1 VRRLAETCYG
11 RRRWVVVGWLALL
24 AGLWLTSSAVAGKY
38 GSDFKLP
45 GSESQR
51 ASDLL
56 ETRGLSERGGGSF
69 QVVFRADNGIDDPA
83 VRQRMEQFFSEITTT
98 VDGVEISDPYEPAN
112 SYQVNGDGRIAFAEV
127 FVANRDEEAVVD
139 AAAKIKSLWR
149 QIDVPGLQVELGGAD
164 ELADA
169 SDPPSELIGIGAAVI
184 ILIVAF
190 GSLMAMGLPIVVALF
205 GLGSG
210 LALISLL
217 TRVLAVPQ
225 FATEVAAL
233 LAIGVGIDYALL
245 IVTRYRQGLRDGL
258 TPRQA
263 VALSLDTSGR
273 AVLFAG
279 LTVEISL
286 LGMFLLDLDFMRSIA
301 LACVF
306 AVLMTMLASITLLPA
321 MLGFVGHQIDR
332 FGLPHRVSQ
341 AEGEAA
347 TSFWYRLSRVIQA
360 RPWLPLLISG
370 GLLVALTLPLP
381 KMRLSFSDA
390 GNRPPSDT
398 TRRAYDL
405 LSEAF
410 GPGFNGPIYAVVDTQ
425 GASASDAAVAHLVE
439 SLDVTP
445 GVSAV
450 SDPEQISNAD
460 LALLTIFPDSE
471 PQSGQTTQ
479 LLHRLRDETI
489 PAAVGGS
496 GLRVLT
502 TGPSA
507 FVVDFSDYIGTRL
520 AWFVG
525 AVLALSFLLL
535 LAVFHSLIVPVKAV
549 LMNLLSIGAALGAT
563 ILVFQQGFLASILG
577 VSKNGPVEAWAPMFI
592 FAIVFGLSMD
602 YEVFLL
608 SRVREEYDRNAGDNS
623 RAVADGLAATGRV
636 ISAAALIMVCVFGSF
651 IFSADRG
658 AKMIGFSLAF
668 AVFID
673 ATVVRLVLVPSA
685 MELMG
690 RANWWA
696 PAWLVRRLPRIRV
709 DSVNAPLTSIGT
721 GPH

>member
-1 VRRLAETCYG
+1 MKTLAELSYT
-11 RRRWVVVGWLALL
+11 RRRWIVVGWILL
-24 AGLWLTSSAVAGKY
+24 LIGLWVISSAVAGKY
-38 GSDFKLP
+38 GSDFALP

-56 ETRGLSERGGGSF
+56 EARGVNERGGGAF
-69 QVVFRADNGIDDPA
+69 QVVFHADQGIADPV
-83 VRQRMEQFFSEITTT
+83 VRQRMEQFFSDVATN
-98 VDGVEISDPYEPAN
+98 VDQVEIGSPYAPENA
-112 SYQVNGDGRIAFAEV
+112 YQVSADGRIAYAEV
-127 FVANRDEEAVVD
+127 FVAERDETDVVK
-139 AAAKIKSLWR
+139 AAGEVKALRS

-164 ELADA
+164 ELAEA
-169 SDPPSELIGIGAAVI
+169 SDPPSEMIGIGAAII
-184 ILIVAF
+184 ILIIAF
-190 GSLMAMGLPIVVALF
+190 GSLLAMGLPILVALF
-205 GLGSG
+205 GLGCG
-210 LALISLL
+210 IALISLL
-217 TRVLAVPQ
+217 TRVLAVPE

-245 IVTRYRQGLRDGL
+245 IVTRYRQALYDGL
-258 TPRQA
+258 EPRAA
-263 VALSLDTSGR
+263 VVLAVDTSGR

-286 LGMFLLDLDFMRSIA
+286 LGMFLLNLDFMRSIA

-321 MLGFVGHQIDR
+321 MLGFVGRNVDR
-332 FGLPHRVSQ
+332 FGLPHRISQ
-341 AEGEAA
+341 AEGEVAR
-347 TSFWYRLSRVIQA
+347 SFWYRWSRIIQA
-360 RPWLPLLISG
+360 QPWLALLLSG

-381 KMRLSFSDA
+381 SMRLSFSDA
-390 GNRPPSDT
+390 GNRPDSDT

-425 GASASDAAVAHLVE
+425 GVSGSDASVSRLVDAIDDTPGVAAVA
-439 SLDVTP
+439 
-445 GVSAV
+445 
-450 SDPEQISNAD
+450 DPEPIPDAD
-460 LALLTIFPDSE
+460 LTFLTVFPDSE
-471 PQSGQTTQ
+471 PQSKQTTQ

-489 PAAVGGS
+489 PPAVSGS
-496 GLRVLT
+496 GLHVLT
-502 TGPSA
+502 TGSSA
-507 FVVDFSDYIGTRL
+507 YVVDFSDYIGSRL
-520 AWFVG
+520 PWFIG
-525 AVLALSFLLL
+525 AVLVLSFLLL
-535 LAVFHSLIVPVKAV
+535 LTVFHSLIVPVKAV

-563 ILVFQQGFLASILG
+563 ILVFQQGFLAGLLG

-608 SRVREEYDRNAGDNS
+608 SRVREEYDRNGGDNT

-651 IFSADRG
+651 IFSSDRG
-658 AKMIGFSLAF
+658 GKMIGFSLAF

-673 ATVVRLVLVPSA
+673 ATVVRLILVPAA

-696 PAWLVRRLPRIRV
+696 PAWLLRHLPAIRV
-709 DSVNAPLTSIGT
+709 DASPSDAVSQS
-721 GPH
+721 